1 MSERVSSSIIK
12 ASNLP
17 DTLITRSIEEYKE
30 KAIELSTHP
39 EDLLSM
45 RSILEDERETCPLF
59 DTKVLS
65 VLRSFFFKKNII
77 LLFF

>member
-45 RSILEDERETCPLF
+45 RSILEDERETCPL
-59 DTKVLS
+59 
-65 VLRSFFFKKNII
+65 
-77 LLFF
+77 